1 MPLTHEALNDLRAR
15 VLAGEDVS
23 VEEYAELINTQRII
37 RAGAVTDAAAKKAA
51 TPAKKSTA
59 SSKAP
64 VDLPDLL
71 KDL

>member
-23 VEEYAELINTQRII
+23 VEEYAELINTQRVI

-51 TPAKKSTA
+51 NPKKSSA
-59 SSKAP
+59 PSKAP

>member
-51 TPAKKSTA
+51 TPAKKSSTP
-59 SSKAP
+59 KAP